1 MCCVD
6 LSAALTVDLF
16 FVPFSFVLLCLNVCR
31 DHDVIGDDDFL
42 GELWIDAEDV
52 EDAVL
57 DYPSTEEGEEAAKS
71 FKERLVKGTT
81 TKLLGRPGVNTDRI
95 MVCGDLTGA
104 LAVLFAVLLV
114 VGLFSLF
121 LCLFPSLAH
130 THNTHT
136 LSLSLSLFFL
146 SPSTTTYS
154 LGHQSTW
161 KRSPRVGSRK
171 RAS

>member
-1 MCCVD
+1 M
-6 LSAALTVDLF
+6 LSCLPRSRLVF
-16 FVPFSFVLLCLNVCR
+16 FFFSFFPCSFILLCLNVCR

-42 GELWIDAEDV
+42 GELWIDADDV

-104 LAVLFAVLLV
+104 LVVLFAVLSCWLV
-114 VGLFSLF
+114 
-121 LCLFPSLAH
+121 LA
-130 THNTHT
+130 
-136 LSLSLSLFFL
+136 LSLL
-146 SPSTTTYS
+146 P
-154 LGHQSTW
+154 H
-161 KRSPRVGSRK
+161 
-171 RAS
+171 